1 MQNSPEKLIIVSG
14 IQPSG
19 NLHLGNYFGAVQ
31 QFIQF
36 VDGGHECYYFLA
48 NYHALTSL
56 RDPQRLLELTRSTAA
71 DYLALGLDPSRCS
84 IYVQSDLPEV
94 CELQWILTTVTP
106 MGLLE
111 RCHAYKDKVQQGIPA
126 DHGLFAYPVLQAA
139 DILIVRANRVPVGQD
154 QKQHVEFARDIAGS
168 LNSLYKAD
176 LLTSPEAFIQEET
189 GTIPGL
195 DGRKMSKSYGNY
207 IPIFAEPQ
215 NLKKLIMKIQT
226 DSKTP
231 EEPKDP
237 DHSAIVQL
245 YRHFATEADYALM
258 RESFTLGG
266 MGYSEAKN
274 LLFEAV
280 KNKLET
286 SRKNYA
292 DLISSPE
299 SLEDMLAQG
308 AQKARVKAQETLR
321 RVSKA
326 MLGRSIVQDA
336 PEKKPESRRTFIPPR
351 GW

>member
-154 QKQHVEFARDIAGS
+154 QKQHVEVTRDIAEYFN
-168 LNSLYKAD
+168 NSYGN
-176 LLTSPEAFIQEET
+176 LLTIPEPYIPESVA
-189 GTIPGL
+189 TIPGR
-195 DGRKMSKSYGNY
+195 DGRKMSKSYSTA
-207 IPIFAEPQ
+207 IEMFAKEEEVRQQIFSVV
-215 NLKKLIMKIQT
+215 T
-226 DSKTP
+226 DSASVA
-231 EEPKDP
+231 EPKDP
-237 DHSAIVQL
+237 ERSILYAILKLFCDSQAQTYWADRFRSGGLGYREVKQAIFDLFMERFEPMRARRKQL
-245 YRHFATEADYALM
+245 ESQPEYVDQILKLGVEQARKTALP
-258 RESFTLGG
+258 L
-266 MGYSEAKN
+266 
-274 LLFEAV
+274 
-280 KNKLET
+280 
-286 SRKNYA
+286 
-292 DLISSPE
+292 
-299 SLEDMLAQG
+299 
-308 AQKARVKAQETLR
+308 LR
-321 RVSKA
+321 RVREA
-326 MLGRSIVQDA
+326 VG
-336 PEKKPESRRTFIPPR
+336 IPNR
-351 GW
+351 E